1 MKKKLLL
8 IFILLFGVGLFG
20 CSTKNKTATDG
31 FVKNVKMDYKIE
43 HRENKNIK
51 FNTGYHCISRFNNYF
66 DYDCYYK
73 NDINGVDDLGVRYK
87 TFIINNESE
96 IENLM
101 SEKKEYLAK
110 YDSDY
115 FKEKSLLIIYYLIP
129 TSGSEVMVTNIIKK
143 DGKLLITT
151 DVKLGIM
158 DALSQG
164 VTVLEISKDTCK
176 NIKSIEISK

>member
-1 MKKKLLL
+1 MKKTLLL
-8 IFILLFGVGLFG
+8 IFMLLFGVGLFG
-20 CSTKNKTATDG
+20 CSTKNKSVTTD
-31 FVKNVKMDYKIE
+31 FVKNVKMNYKIE
-43 HRENKNIK
+43 DKENENIK
-51 FNTGYHCISRFNNYF
+51 FNIGYHHIDELGNYF
-66 DYDCYYK
+66 YYDYYYK
-73 NDINGVDDLGVRYK
+73 NEINGVDNLGVRYK

-101 SEKKEYLAK
+101 SKKKEYLAK
-110 YDSDY
+110 YDFDY

-143 DGKLLITT
+143 DGKLLIAT